1 MQKWILYIALFLA
14 ISSCEDPIDVTLEE
28 GPIQLVVDGR
38 ITDEGPARVRLSTTA
53 PYFEEGPTPRISG
66 ASLRILENGQSFDVL
81 TEVPGDPGIYEGTVP
96 AEIGRQYTI
105 EIEIPESSASTLA
118 GTWISKSERV
128 FPIFDIDSVYLS
140 FYNTPPL
147 PVGDYLNFMY
157 LRPFTFP
164 SGAYYRIKRTVND
177 SAYFQ
182 DFLFINDINELE
194 SFRFRPV
201 INELIEPGDTI
212 AMEFNSMTLAYRE
225 YLQVLFQQ
233 LNPGGLFDPPPAPIR
248 GNIQE
253 QGGNSRVALGYF
265 SASSVTRAGFKK
277 PE

>member
-1 MQKWILYIALFLA
+1 MQKCILYIAIFFT
-14 ISSCEDPIDVTLEE
+14 IVSCEDPIDITLEE
-28 GPIQLVVDGR
+28 GPVQLVVTGQ
-38 ITDEGPARVRLSTTA
+38 ITDESPARVRLSTTA

-66 ASLRILENGQSFDVL
+66 ASLHILEDGQNFDVL
-81 TEVPGDPGIYEGTVP
+81 TEIPGDPGIYEGNIP
-96 AEIGRQYTI
+96 GAIGKQYTI
-105 EIEIPESSASTLA
+105 EIDIPESSASTLA
-118 GTWISKSERV
+118 GTWTSKPERI
-128 FPIFDIDSVYLS
+128 FPIFEIDSVYLS

-164 SGAYYRIKRTVND
+164 KDAYYRIKRTIND

-182 DFLFINDINELE
+182 DFLFVNSIEELE

-201 INELIEPGDTI
+201 IDGIIEPGDDI
-212 AMEFNSMTLAYRE
+212 ALEFNSITLAYRE

-253 QGGNSRVALGYF
+253 QSGEGRVALGFF
-265 SASSVTRAGFKK
+265 SASSVTRAGYKK
-277 PE
+277 QE